1 MPREVDRDFGEGV
14 QLSWQNIIMTVGLV
28 LSMVG
33 GFWYLAYLPIQRTLD
48 DLKQQTTDI
57 RESLTRLRVDDE
69 QKFLTQKEHNEF
81 KANVHAADARIDK
94 DLADLRKEIVTAR
107 AEAATR
113 SDMQQALNTTRV
125 EFLAEIKRL
134 NDLMAGDM
142 KRKEFET
149 WRLERDKTISALQD
163 RQNRFSEAL
172 DAMYSKLMM
181 QLPFF
186 KQNQQQ

>member
-1 MPREVDRDFGEGV
+1 MPREARDFGGGV
-14 QLSWQNIIMTVGLV
+14 QLSWQNIIMTIGLV

-33 GFWYLAYLPIQRTLD
+33 GFWYLAYLPIQQTLN

-81 KANVHAADARIDK
+81 KANVHAADMRIDK
-94 DLADLRKEIVTAR
+94 DLDDVRKEIVAAR

-113 SDMQQALNTTRV
+113 ADVQQALNTTRV
-125 EFLAEIKRL
+125 EFLAEIRRL
-134 NDLMAGDM
+134 NDLIAGDM

-149 WRLERDKTISALQD
+149 WRMERDKTINSIQD
-163 RQNRFSEAL
+163 RQNRFTEAL
-172 DAMYSKLMM
+172 DAMYSRLM
-181 QLPFF
+181 QQTPFLQE
-186 KQNQQQ
+186 KR